1 MKTYSKR
8 SNAQRA
14 ARAALGAAAKEGF
27 DFETSKAG
35 DGGWVF
41 QALEAKLARDN
52 GGKRARK
59 QTAAKGKRTPK
70 SATLIEML
78 KRPKGAT
85 LEEIAKRFG
94 WLPHTTR
101 AAISV
106 QTRKAGLEIETE
118 KVDGRGRVYRIVG
131 RPSV

>member
-14 ARAALGAAAKEGF
+14 ARAALGAGAKEGI
-27 DFETSKAG
+27 DFETSKTG
-35 DGGWVF
+35 DGGWTF
-41 QALEAKLARDN
+41 TAIKSKAAGGNSRKGTQNQSARN
-52 GGKRARK
+52 GRRASK
-59 QTAAKGKRTPK
+59 NAA
-70 SATLIEML
+70 LIEML

-85 LEEIAKRFG
+85 INEIAKRFS

-106 QTRKAGLEIETE
+106 QTRKAGLKIESE
-118 KVDGRGRVYRIVG
+118 KVEGRGRVYRIADA
-131 RPSV
+131 

>member
-14 ARAALGAAAKEGF
+14 ARSALGADAREGI
-27 DFETSKAG
+27 DFETSKTD
-35 DGGWVF
+35 DGGWAFTAIKTKPANGKSRKRV
-41 QALEAKLARDN
+41 QKQPARNGRRGSKNAALID
-52 GGKRARK
+52 
-59 QTAAKGKRTPK
+59 
-70 SATLIEML
+70 ML

-85 LEEIAKRFG
+85 LDEIAKRFG

-106 QTRKAGLEIETE
+106 QSRKAGLKIESE
-118 KVDGRGRVYRIVG
+118 KVEGRGRVYRAT
-131 RPSV
+131 

>member
-14 ARAALGAAAKEGF
+14 ARAALGADAKEGI
-27 DFETSKAG
+27 DFETSKTG
-35 DGGWVF
+35 DGGWAF
-41 QALEAKLARDN
+41 TAIKSKPASGNNRKGAQKPTARN
-52 GGKRARK
+52 GRRAS
-59 QTAAKGKRTPK
+59 K
-70 SATLIEML
+70 SAVLIEML

-85 LEEIAKRFG
+85 LDEIAKRFG

-106 QTRKAGLEIETE
+106 QTRKAGLKIESE
-118 KVDGRGRVYRIVG
+118 KVEGRGRVYRAA
-131 RPSV
+131 